1 MRPFLT
7 SFAGSLLA
15 IIVLVGI
22 VAGYGACA
30 ANRKS
35 KIEDSSWLVVELNG
49 SLPEYDPPGGVLSSV
64 TQGDSET
71 LQRVL
76 DNLAK
81 AQVDDRI
88 AGVILKVGRG
98 STMGWASIGEIRDA
112 VAAVRGSGKK
122 VYGWAES
129 FNARNYVLLASADEI
144 LAPPTAGINFTGFL
158 MTTVHV
164 KQAMEKLGIKPEI
177 HQIKDYKSAAEL
189 IIRDSMSEAARENK
203 DWLMD
208 EGWKEFMSVL
218 AQDRNQSEE
227 EVLALMEHALFTGGQ
242 AKESG
247 LVDRLMYWDELE
259 EMLKEEDAEKLPLVT
274 QARYAKVDPEDVG
287 IGGGDRKIAVIH
299 AQGTIMGRK
308 NGVNPLLGVTMGHET
323 IVEELRRARE
333 DEDVAAIILRVD
345 SGGGDALTSDFMG
358 HAVEQT
364 KAVKPVVVSMVNVA
378 ASGGYHIS
386 YRASRILADPMTI
399 TGSIGSITGRFNM
412 TGMYEKLG
420 ITHDFVTRGPSATMN
435 SGYIDLTPEQSQR
448 FGDDHWEGF
457 NHWLRDVAEHRGMSF
472 EKAET
477 LAHGRVWTGRQAL
490 ENGLVDELGGLTRA
504 VEVARDLA
512 GVEADEEITVAHF
525 PEKKSLLQ
533 SLMNQGDTAA
543 AARWLVYSTLRK
555 DISETMDL
563 VSSRPDLVLDPI
575 TP

>member
-35 KIEDSSWLVVELNG
+35 KIEDGSWLVVELNG

-88 AGVILKVGRG
+88 TGVILKVGRG

-112 VAAVRGSGKK
+112 VAAVRESGKK
-122 VYGWAES
+122 VYGWGES

-259 EMLKEEDAEKLPLVT
+259 EMLKEEDAEKLLLVT

-435 SGYIDLTPEQSQR
+435 SEYIDLTPEQSQR

-512 GVEADEEITVAHF
+512 GVPADEEITVAHF

>member
-15 IIVLVGI
+15 IMVVVGS

-30 ANRKS
+30 ASRQS
-35 KIEDSSWLVVELNG
+35 KIEDGSWLVVELNG

-81 AQVDDRI
+81 AKVDDRI

-98 STMGWASIGEIRDA
+98 SSMGWASTGEIRDA
-112 VAAVRGSGKK
+112 VAAVRESGKK
-122 VYGWAES
+122 VYGWGES
-129 FNARNYVLLASADEI
+129 FDARNYVLLASADEI
-144 LAPPTAGINFTGFL
+144 LAPPTAAINFTGFL

-189 IIRDSMSEAARENK
+189 MIRADMSEAARENK
-203 DWLMD
+203 EWLMD
-208 EGWKEFMSVL
+208 EGWKEFMGVI

-259 EMLKEEDAEKLPLVT
+259 EMLKQEDDEKLPLVT

-287 IGGGDRKIAVIH
+287 IGGGDKKIAVIH

-364 KAVKPVVVSMVNVA
+364 KAVKPVVISMVNVA

-412 TGMYEKLG
+412 TGMSEKLG
-420 ITHDFVTRGPSATMN
+420 ITHDFVMRGPSATMN
-435 SGYIDLTPEQSQR
+435 SDFIDLTPEQSER

-477 LAHGRVWTGRQAL
+477 LAHGRVWTGRQAV

-504 VEVARDLA
+504 LEVARDLA
-512 GVEADEEITVAHF
+512 GVPADEAITVAHF
-525 PEKKSLLQ
+525 PQKKGLLQ

-543 AARWLVYSTLRK
+543 AARWLVYTTLRK
-555 DISETMDL
+555 DISETLDL
-563 VSSRPDLVLDPI
+563 VSSRPDLVLDSI

>member
-35 KIEDSSWLVVELNG
+35 KIEDGSWLVVELNG

-98 STMGWASIGEIRDA
+98 STMGWASTGEIRDA
-112 VAAVRGSGKK
+112 VAAVRESGKK
-122 VYGWAES
+122 VYGWGES

-144 LAPPTAGINFTGFL
+144 LAPPTASINFTGFL

-259 EMLKEEDAEKLPLVT
+259 EMLKEEDVEKLPLVT

-299 AQGTIMGRK
+299 AQGTILGRK

-512 GVEADEEITVAHF
+512 SVEADEEITVAHF
-525 PEKKSLLQ
+525 PQKKSLLQ

>member
-35 KIEDSSWLVVELNG
+35 KIEDGSWLVVELNG

-88 AGVILKVGRG
+88 TGVILKVGTG
-98 STMGWASIGEIRDA
+98 SSMGWASIGEIRDA

-122 VYGWAES
+122 VYGWGES

-299 AQGTIMGRK
+299 AQGTILGRK

-435 SGYIDLTPEQSQR
+435 SEYIDLTPEQSQR